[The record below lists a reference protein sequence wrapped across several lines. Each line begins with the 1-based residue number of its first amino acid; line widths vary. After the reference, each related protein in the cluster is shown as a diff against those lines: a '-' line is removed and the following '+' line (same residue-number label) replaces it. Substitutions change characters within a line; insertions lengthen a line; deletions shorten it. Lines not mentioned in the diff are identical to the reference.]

1 MSSFVLLLSP
11 LYISICFFL
20 SYIYSIISL
29 SLLTFYR
36 FQLLIDWERK
46 IAIVIIIHYQLTFF
60 DVEHHASRED
70 QDHLMDYYKIN
81 PNPRANAATSPP

>member
-1 MSSFVLLLSP
+1 MMMMSSFVLLLSP

-46 IAIVIIIHYQLTFF
+46 IAIVIIIHYQLTFLMLSIMP
-60 DVEHHASRED
+60 VE
-70 QDHLMDYYKIN
+70 KIK
-81 PNPRANAATSPP
+81 TI